1 MLLLNKTKYFMI
13 LSGLII
19 LVGLV
24 VGLIMGGLNL
34 GLDFTGGSIL
44 TIDLG
49 EKFDMQVV
57 EQALQDNGVDPAS
70 VQITRS
76 GDKQSGEE
84 TQAVIRIQQLPE
96 DKDYGEFRESLLDTL
111 KKTYPSA
118 SGSEIES
125 VGGVTSGEIV
135 NNAFL
140 SVIIAAA
147 LMLIYIWIR
156 FELFSGIAAVAALIH
171 DVLIMTAVMSMARVP
186 VNSSFIAACLTIVGY
201 SINDTIV
208 VFDRIRENRKKI
220 SIKSMTQM
228 EIADLSVRETLPRT
242 INTSLTTLITIL
254 AVYIFGVPSIKEF
267 ALPIIVGLISGTY
280 SSIFIASPIWMKLLE
295 LKHEKHLTQISE
307 KKGKKAKA
315 KA

>member
-1 MLLLNKTKYFMI
+1 MLLLNKTKYFLI

-19 LVGLV
+19 LA
-24 VGLIMGGLNL
+24 GLIVGIAMGGLNL

-70 VQITRS
+70 AQITRS
-76 GDKQSGEE
+76 GE

-96 DKDYGEFRESLLDTL
+96 DRDYGEFRENLLSAL
-111 KKTYPSA
+111 EKTYPGA

-135 NNAFL
+135 TNAFL
-140 SVIIAAA
+140 SVIIASA

-156 FELFSGIAAVAALIH
+156 FELFSGIAAVAALVH
-171 DVLIMTAVMSMARVP
+171 DVLIMTAVMSIARVP
-186 VNSSFIAACLTIVGY
+186 VNSSYIAACLTIVGY

-267 ALPIIVGLISGTY
+267 ALPIIVGLIAGTY

-295 LKHEKHLTQISE
+295 LKRQKHLGQISE
-307 KKGKKAKA
+307 KKAKKAKA
-315 KA
+315 

>member
-1 MLLLNKTKYFMI
+1 MLLLNKTRYFLI

-19 LVGLV
+19 LA
-24 VGLIMGGLNL
+24 GLIVGIAMGGLNL

-57 EQALQDNGVDPAS
+57 EQALEDNGVDPALA
-70 VQITRS
+70 QITRS
-76 GDKQSGEE
+76 GD
-84 TQAVIRIQQLPE
+84 TQAVIRIQQLPSDE
-96 DKDYGEFRESLLDTL
+96 NANKFRQGLLDSL
-111 KKTYPSA
+111 KKTYPEA

-135 NNAFL
+135 TNAFL

-156 FELFSGIAAVAALIH
+156 FELFSGIAAVVALIH
-171 DVLIMTAVMSMARVP
+171 DVLIMTAVMSIARIP
-186 VNSSFIAACLTIVGY
+186 VNSSYIAACLTIVGY

-208 VFDRIRENRKKI
+208 VFDRIRENRKKV
-220 SIKSMTQM
+220 SLKSMTQM

-242 INTSLTTLITIL
+242 MNTSLTTLITIL

-267 ALPIIVGLISGTY
+267 ALPIIVGLVAGTY
-280 SSIFIASPIWMKLLE
+280 SSMFIASPIWMKLLE
-295 LKHEKHLTQISE
+295 LKRQKHLAQTSE
-307 KKGKKAKA
+307 KKGRKAKA

>member
-1 MLLLNKTKYFMI
+1 MLLLNKTKYFLI

-19 LVGLV
+19 LA
-24 VGLIMGGLNL
+24 GLIVGIAMGGLNL

-57 EQALQDNGVDPAS
+57 EQALEDNGVDPALA
-70 VQITRS
+70 QITRS
-76 GDKQSGEE
+76 GD
-84 TQAVIRIQQLPE
+84 TQAVIRIQQLPSDE
-96 DKDYGEFRESLLDTL
+96 NANEFRQGLLDSL
-111 KKTYPSA
+111 KKTYPEA

-135 NNAFL
+135 TNAFL

-156 FELFSGIAAVAALIH
+156 FELFSGIAAVVALIH
-171 DVLIMTAVMSMARVP
+171 DVLIMTAVMSIARIP
-186 VNSSFIAACLTIVGY
+186 VNSSYIAACLTIVGY

-208 VFDRIRENRKKI
+208 VFDRIRENRKKV
-220 SIKSMTQM
+220 SLKSMTQM

-242 INTSLTTLITIL
+242 MNTSLTTLITIL

-267 ALPIIVGLISGTY
+267 ALPIIVGLVAGTY
-280 SSIFIASPIWMKLLE
+280 SSMFIASPIWMKLLE
-295 LKHEKHLTQISE
+295 LKRQKHLAQTSE
-307 KKGKKAKA
+307 KKGRKAKA